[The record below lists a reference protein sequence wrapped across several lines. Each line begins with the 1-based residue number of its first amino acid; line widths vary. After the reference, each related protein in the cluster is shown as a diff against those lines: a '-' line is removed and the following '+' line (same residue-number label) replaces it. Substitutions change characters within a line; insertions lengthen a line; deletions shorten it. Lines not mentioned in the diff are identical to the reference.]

1 MMMTYIKSQE
11 IRKLQIGCGSN
22 LLQGW
27 LNTDLNPTRQI
38 AFLDATCRLPFA
50 DGTFSYVFC
59 EHMIEHIAYQKAAKL
74 IREIFRVLRP
84 GGKLRIA
91 TPDLRFVIDL
101 YGNKSTLNQEY
112 ISWMIDR
119 ELQGFEFKLDSIV
132 INHLMCGFG
141 HKFIYDFETL
151 KMLLEKNGFTNV
163 TRHKPGESD
172 EMHLKEVEMH
182 GRTVPYEF
190 NNLETMV
197 VECIKLNATQNS

>member
-38 AFLDATCRLPFA
+38 AFLDATRRLPFA

-132 INHLMCGFG
+132 INHLMRGFG